1 MILGMSVATF
11 TLVHV
16 IISLIA
22 IAAGFVVMGGLVSSK
37 RLPGTTAVFLFFTI
51 LTSVTGFF
59 FPITKIGPPH
69 IFGVVS
75 LVLLV
80 FTVYGLYGRHLM
92 GAWRPVYIVTALI
105 AQYLNVVV
113 LIVQSY
119 QKVPALHVYAPNGN
133 EPPFAITQG
142 LALVLFVVVGWLALK
157 KFHPPV
163 RLSIATAGA
172 L

>member
-1 MILGMSVATF
+1 M
-11 TLVHV
+11 
-16 IISLIA
+16 
-22 IAAGFVVMGGLVSSK
+22 
-37 RLPGTTAVFLFFTI
+37 FLLFTI

-59 FPITKIGPPH
+59 FPIVKIGPPH

-80 FTVYGLYGRHLM
+80 FTVYGLYGRHLL
-92 GAWRPVYIVTALI
+92 GAWRGTYIVTALI

-113 LIVQSY
+113 LIVQAY

-157 KFHPPV
+157 RFRPPAT
-163 RLSIATAGA
+163 LTIATSGA
-172 L
+172 V